1 LFKWGSV
8 FKIGDGKL
16 CKFWE
21 DCWVCNVPLKLI
33 YQDLYKLV
41 RNPLCS
47 VADCWQEGSWYVEFR
62 RCLSVQSYNSWLSL
76 LELLQDCTLTN
87 NRADC
92 VLWALDKK
100 NQFTTKSL
108 YRFLTDR
115 GFTSRVAGHIWRSR
129 VPLKIKFFLW
139 QMTNNKLQVAT
150 NLKKEGGKG
159 IQPAVFVA
167 VVKLLII
174 SSSDAI

>member
-1 LFKWGSV
+1 
-8 FKIGDGKL
+8 
-16 CKFWE
+16 
-21 DCWVCNVPLKLI
+21 
-33 YQDLYKLV
+33 
-41 RNPLCS
+41 
-47 VADCWQEGSWYVEFR
+47 
-62 RCLSVQSYNSWLSL
+62 
-76 LELLQDCTLTN
+76 
-87 NRADC
+87 
-92 VLWALDKK
+92 
-100 NQFTTKSL
+100 
-108 YRFLTDR
+108 
-115 GFTSRVAGHIWRSR
+115 VAGHIWRSR